1 MNENEYNINGIAK
14 KAHLRKLF
22 RRWIVLAN
30 IAYAANVIFV
40 VCNISLGTE
49 YGNFL
54 VCLEIAFAL
63 PLLFCMI
70 SAFSAMPT
78 SDESLVLNTDITSPE
93 LVRSALMDD
102 TAASMKAYFIDG
114 PRTRYVFIAA
124 ILSIVSSAYSILSL
138 PCFYTGYPQNADPTA
153 HIIAAAAG
161 VLCCA
166 ITLRSTVLCTSYASI
181 SETGHKIK
189 FKFF

>member
-70 SAFSAMPT
+70 SAF
-78 SDESLVLNTDITSPE
+78 
-93 LVRSALMDD
+93 
-102 TAASMKAYFIDG
+102 
-114 PRTRYVFIAA
+114 
-124 ILSIVSSAYSILSL
+124 
-138 PCFYTGYPQNADPTA
+138 
-153 HIIAAAAG
+153 
-161 VLCCA
+161 
-166 ITLRSTVLCTSYASI
+166 
-181 SETGHKIK
+181 
-189 FKFF
+189 